1 MRKSTDKV
9 RTAAET
15 ARPYVERAITDEEF
29 RESLRAAFVAAKQIY
44 DELMPPKGVTGLAT
58 KVAKDEDVHESIK
71 RAVVE
76 LRNAADRIQDA
87 EKESHGFRNVLLIL
101 IGVAIGIF
109 FNPFTGPETRRWVKG
124 RVSGGEFSYNGQ
136 EQAETVTAVA
146 ANGSVV
152 RERRS
157 GRHRPGRSPARASR
171 GRARSPPR
179 CRSTEGGS
187 RRRPARARWP

>member
-1 MRKSTDKV
+1 MRKSSDKV

-15 ARPYVERAITDEEF
+15 ARPYVERAITDDEF

-44 DELMPPKGVTGLAT
+44 DELMPAKGVSGLAT
-58 KVAKDEDVHESIK
+58 KVAKDEDVQESLK

-87 EKESHGFRNVLLIL
+87 EQEGHGFRNVFLIL

-136 EQAETVTAVA
+136 EEAETVTAY
-146 ANGSVV
+146 
-152 RERRS
+152 
-157 GRHRPGRSPARASR
+157 
-171 GRARSPPR
+171 
-179 CRSTEGGS
+179 
-187 RRRPARARWP
+187 

>member
-29 RESLRAAFVAAKQIY
+29 RESLRAAFVAAKEIY
-44 DELMPPKGVTGLAT
+44 DELMPAKGVSGIAT
-58 KVAKDEDVHESIK
+58 KVAKDEDVQESLK

-76 LRNAADRIQDA
+76 LRNAADRIQEG
-87 EKESHGFRNVLLIL
+87 EKGSHGFRNLFLIL
-101 IGVAIGIF
+101 VGVAIGIF

-136 EQAETVTAVA
+136 EQAEPVTAY
-146 ANGSVV
+146 
-152 RERRS
+152 
-157 GRHRPGRSPARASR
+157 
-171 GRARSPPR
+171 
-179 CRSTEGGS
+179 
-187 RRRPARARWP
+187 

>member
-1 MRKSTDKV
+1 MRKTTDKV

-44 DELMPPKGVTGLAT
+44 DELMPPKGVTGLAS

-76 LRNAADRIQDA
+76 LRSAADRIQD

-136 EQAETVTAVA
+136 EQAETVTA
-146 ANGSVV
+146 G
-152 RERRS
+152 
-157 GRHRPGRSPARASR
+157 
-171 GRARSPPR
+171 
-179 CRSTEGGS
+179 
-187 RRRPARARWP
+187 

>member
-29 RESLRAAFVAAKQIY
+29 RESLRSAFVAAKQIY
-44 DELMPPKGVTGLAT
+44 DDLMPSKGVTGLAS
-58 KVAKDEDVHESIK
+58 KVAKDEDVHESIR

-101 IGVAIGIF
+101 IGVVIGIF

-136 EQAETVTAVA
+136 EQAETVTAY
-146 ANGSVV
+146 
-152 RERRS
+152 
-157 GRHRPGRSPARASR
+157 
-171 GRARSPPR
+171 
-179 CRSTEGGS
+179 
-187 RRRPARARWP
+187 

>member
-1 MRKSTDKV
+1 MRKSTTKV

-29 RESLRAAFVAAKQIY
+29 RNSLRAAFVAAREIY
-44 DELMPPKGVTGLAT
+44 DDLMPAKGVSGLAT
-58 KVAKDEDVHESIK
+58 KVAKDEDVQESLK

-87 EKESHGFRNVLLIL
+87 EKESHGFRNLFLIL
-101 IGVAIGIF
+101 VGVAIGIF

-136 EQAETVTAVA
+136 EETETVTAY
-146 ANGSVV
+146 
-152 RERRS
+152 
-157 GRHRPGRSPARASR
+157 
-171 GRARSPPR
+171 
-179 CRSTEGGS
+179 
-187 RRRPARARWP
+187 

>member
-1 MRKSTDKV
+1 MSKSTDKV

-29 RESLRAAFVAAKQIY
+29 RESLRSAFVAAKQIY
-44 DELMPPKGVTGLAT
+44 DDLMPPKGVTGLAS

-76 LRNAADRIQDA
+76 LRNAADRIQDV
-87 EKESHGFRNVLLIL
+87 EQESHGFRNVLLIL
-101 IGVAIGIF
+101 IGVVIGIF

-136 EQAETVTAVA
+136 EQAETVTAY
-146 ANGSVV
+146 
-152 RERRS
+152 
-157 GRHRPGRSPARASR
+157 
-171 GRARSPPR
+171 
-179 CRSTEGGS
+179 
-187 RRRPARARWP
+187 